1 MSKQKNK
8 EDIDYL
14 KVYQHYYDKYSDGRS
29 DIEFK
34 VYLYYC
40 YIYLVSY
47 QNDLVTVIS
56 KHINVGGP
64 INCEMYANEIVKK
77 LLGSIFE
84 KNNPDNITEEE
95 FVDIEELLLVLHE
108 VMKTENCLA
117 NPHNTS
123 FYDYVTDFLN
133 YNSTDYIVDC
143 IRTDVTNKK
152 GIPKKN

>member
-1 MSKQKNK
+1 
-8 EDIDYL
+8 
-14 KVYQHYYDKYSDGRS
+14 
-29 DIEFK
+29 
-34 VYLYYC
+34 
-40 YIYLVSY
+40 
-47 QNDLVTVIS
+47 
-56 KHINVGGP
+56 
-64 INCEMYANEIVKK
+64 MYANEIVKK

-123 FYDYVTDFLN
+123 FYDYVTGFLN
-133 YNSTDYIVDC
+133 YNSTDYIVDR

-152 GIPKKN
+152 GIPKKI